1 VLNFFPVYSLILSE
15 GKKENIMMD
24 FKDVIPQMPFILEG
38 LKVTLSIVV
47 VSLFLGFILGILLTL
62 CKISVFKP
70 LIWLADFYTSI
81 FRGTPLVLQL
91 LIIYFGLPQLLGFQ
105 IDQYWAAVAAFSLNS
120 AAYVSEIIRAG
131 INAIDKGQKEA
142 AVALGIPYAKM
153 MKDLLLPQAFKNI
166 SPALVNETITL
177 TKESAIVTVIGLGD
191 VMRRA
196 YQAGA
201 VTYNYLEP
209 LIFAGLIYYVI
220 VLILTFVGKS
230 VERKLKSN
238 D

>member
-1 VLNFFPVYSLILSE
+1 
-15 GKKENIMMD
+15 MD

-105 IDQYWAAVAAFSLNS
+105 IDQYWAAVTAFSLNS

>member
-1 VLNFFPVYSLILSE
+1 MNFTE
-15 GKKENIMMD
+15 
-24 FKDVIPQMPFILEG
+24 VIPQMPFILEG

-47 VSLFLGFILGILLTL
+47 VSLFLGFILGVLLTL
-62 CKISVFKP
+62 CKISVFTP
-70 LIWLADFYTSI
+70 LIWIADFYTSI

-91 LIIYFGLPQLLGFQ
+91 LIIYFGLPQLIGFQ

-142 AVALGIPYAKM
+142 AIALGVPYAKM
-153 MKDLLLPQAFKNI
+153 MKDLLLPQAFRNI
-166 SPALVNETITL
+166 SPALVNEMITL

-201 VTYNYLEP
+201 ITYSYLEP

-220 VLILTFVGKS
+220 VLILTFVGKA
-230 VERKLKSN
+230 VERKLTIN

>member
-1 VLNFFPVYSLILSE
+1 
-15 GKKENIMMD
+15 MD

>member
-1 VLNFFPVYSLILSE
+1 
-15 GKKENIMMD
+15 MD

-220 VLILTFVGKS
+220 VLVLTFVGKS

>member
-1 VLNFFPVYSLILSE
+1 MNL
-15 GKKENIMMD
+15 D
-24 FKDVIPQMPFILEG
+24 FSATIPQIPFILEG
-38 LKVTLSIVV
+38 LGITLKIVV
-47 VSLFLGFILGILLTL
+47 VSAVIGIILGIVLSL
-62 CKISVFKP
+62 CKISTFRP
-70 LIWLADFYTSI
+70 LIWIADFYTSV

-91 LIIYFGLPQLLGFQ
+91 MIVYFGLPQLLGFQ
-105 IDQYWAAVAAFSLNS
+105 IDQFWAAVAALSLNS

-142 AVALGIPYAKM
+142 AVALGVPYSKM

-166 SPALVNETITL
+166 SPAIVNELITL

-191 VMRRA
+191 IMRRA

-201 VTYNYLEP
+201 ATYNYLEP
-209 LIFAGLIYYVI
+209 LIIAGLIYYVL
-220 VLILTFVGKS
+220 VLILTFVGKAI
-230 VERKLKSN
+230 ERKLKAN

>member
-1 VLNFFPVYSLILSE
+1 
-15 GKKENIMMD
+15 MMD

>member
-1 VLNFFPVYSLILSE
+1 ML
-15 GKKENIMMD
+15 D

-47 VSLFLGFILGILLTL
+47 VSLFLGFILGIVLTL

-220 VLILTFVGKS
+220 VLVLTFVGKS

>member
-1 VLNFFPVYSLILSE
+1 MNL
-15 GKKENIMMD
+15 D
-24 FKDVIPQMPFILEG
+24 FSATIPQIPFILEG
-38 LKVTLSIVV
+38 LAITLKIVI
-47 VSLFLGFILGILLTL
+47 VSAIIGLILGIVLSL
-62 CKISVFKP
+62 CKISTFRP
-70 LIWLADFYTSI
+70 LIWIADFYTSV

-91 LIIYFGLPQLLGFQ
+91 MIVYFGLPQLLGFQ
-105 IDQYWAAVAAFSLNS
+105 IDQFWAAVVALSLNS

-142 AVALGIPYAKM
+142 AVALGVPYGKM

-166 SPALVNETITL
+166 SPAIVNELITL

-196 YQAGA
+196 YQSGA
-201 VTYNYLEP
+201 ATYNYLEP
-209 LIFAGLIYYVI
+209 LFIAGLIYYVL
-220 VLILTFVGKS
+220 VLILTFIGKA

>member
-1 VLNFFPVYSLILSE
+1 MV
-15 GKKENIMMD
+15 MD

>member
-1 VLNFFPVYSLILSE
+1 MNL
-15 GKKENIMMD
+15 D
-24 FKDVIPQMPFILEG
+24 FSATIPQIPFILEG
-38 LKVTLSIVV
+38 LAITLKIVV
-47 VSLFLGFILGILLTL
+47 VSAIIGLILGIVLSL
-62 CKISVFKP
+62 CKISKFRP
-70 LIWLADFYTSI
+70 LVWIADFYTSV

-91 LIIYFGLPQLLGFQ
+91 MIVYFGLPQLLGFQ
-105 IDQYWAAVAAFSLNS
+105 IDQFWAAVVALSLNS

-131 INAIDKGQKEA
+131 INAIDKGQREA
-142 AVALGIPYAKM
+142 AVALGVPYGKM

-166 SPALVNETITL
+166 SPAILNELITL

-201 VTYNYLEP
+201 ATYNYLEP
-209 LIFAGLIYYVI
+209 LIIAGLIYYVL
-220 VLILTFVGKS
+220 VLILTFIGKA

>member
-1 VLNFFPVYSLILSE
+1 
-15 GKKENIMMD
+15 MD

-209 LIFAGLIYYVI
+209 LIFAGLTYYVI
-220 VLILTFVGKS
+220 VLVLTFVGKS

>member
-1 VLNFFPVYSLILSE
+1 M
-15 GKKENIMMD
+15 MMD

-220 VLILTFVGKS
+220 VFILTFVGKS

>member
-1 VLNFFPVYSLILSE
+1 MNL
-15 GKKENIMMD
+15 D
-24 FKDVIPQMPFILEG
+24 FSATIPQIPFILEG
-38 LKVTLSIVV
+38 LVITLKIVV
-47 VSLFLGFILGILLTL
+47 VSAIIGLILGIVLSL
-62 CKISVFKP
+62 CKISTFRP
-70 LIWLADFYTSI
+70 FIWIADFYTSV

-91 LIIYFGLPQLLGFQ
+91 MIVYFGLPQLLGFQ
-105 IDQYWAAVAAFSLNS
+105 IDQFWAAVVALSLNS

-142 AVALGIPYAKM
+142 AVALGVPYGKM

-166 SPALVNETITL
+166 SPAIVNELITL

-201 VTYNYLEP
+201 ATYNYLEP
-209 LIFAGLIYYVI
+209 LIIAGLIYYVL
-220 VLILTFVGKS
+220 VLILTFIGKA

>member
-1 VLNFFPVYSLILSE
+1 M
-15 GKKENIMMD
+15 MMD
-24 FKDVIPQMPFILEG
+24 FKEVIPQMPFILEG

>member
-1 VLNFFPVYSLILSE
+1 ML
-15 GKKENIMMD
+15 D

-142 AVALGIPYAKM
+142 AIALGIPYAKM

-220 VLILTFVGKS
+220 VLVLTFVGKS

>member
-1 VLNFFPVYSLILSE
+1 ML
-15 GKKENIMMD
+15 D

-91 LIIYFGLPQLLGFQ
+91 LIIYFGMPQLLGFQ
-105 IDQYWAAVAAFSLNS
+105 IDQYWAAVAAFTLNS

-220 VLILTFVGKS
+220 VLVLTFVGKS

>member
-1 VLNFFPVYSLILSE
+1 
-15 GKKENIMMD
+15 MD

-131 INAIDKGQKEA
+131 INAIDKGQREA

>member
-1 VLNFFPVYSLILSE
+1 MNL
-15 GKKENIMMD
+15 D
-24 FKDVIPQMPFILEG
+24 FSATIPQIPFILEG
-38 LKVTLSIVV
+38 LAVTLKIVI
-47 VSLFLGFILGILLTL
+47 VSAIIGLILGIVLSL
-62 CKISVFKP
+62 CKISTFRP
-70 LIWLADFYTSI
+70 LVWIADFYTSV

-91 LIIYFGLPQLLGFQ
+91 MIVYFGLPQLLGFQ
-105 IDQYWAAVAAFSLNS
+105 IDQFWAAVVALSLNS

-131 INAIDKGQKEA
+131 INAIDKGQREA
-142 AVALGIPYAKM
+142 AVALGVPYSKM

-166 SPALVNETITL
+166 SPAILNELITL

-201 VTYNYLEP
+201 ATYNYLEP
-209 LIFAGLIYYVI
+209 LIIAGLIYYVL
-220 VLILTFVGKS
+220 VLILTFIGKA
-230 VERKLKSN
+230 VERKLTSN

>member
-1 VLNFFPVYSLILSE
+1 ML
-15 GKKENIMMD
+15 D

-220 VLILTFVGKS
+220 VLVLTFVGKS

>member
-1 VLNFFPVYSLILSE
+1 M
-15 GKKENIMMD
+15 MMD

-209 LIFAGLIYYVI
+209 LIFAGLTYYVI
-220 VLILTFVGKS
+220 VLVLTFVGKS

>member
-1 VLNFFPVYSLILSE
+1 
-15 GKKENIMMD
+15 MMD

-166 SPALVNETITL
+166 SPALVNEMITL

>member
-1 VLNFFPVYSLILSE
+1 MNL
-15 GKKENIMMD
+15 D
-24 FKDVIPQMPFILEG
+24 FSATIPQIPFILEG
-38 LKVTLSIVV
+38 LAITLKIVI
-47 VSLFLGFILGILLTL
+47 VSAIIGLILGIVLSL
-62 CKISVFKP
+62 CKISTFRP
-70 LIWLADFYTSI
+70 LVWIADFYTSV

-91 LIIYFGLPQLLGFQ
+91 MIVYFGLPQLLGFQ
-105 IDQYWAAVAAFSLNS
+105 IDQFWAAVVALSLNS

-131 INAIDKGQKEA
+131 INAIDKGQREA
-142 AVALGIPYAKM
+142 AVALGVPYSKM

-166 SPALVNETITL
+166 SPAILNELITL

-201 VTYNYLEP
+201 ATYNYLEP
-209 LIFAGLIYYVI
+209 LIIAGLIYYVL
-220 VLILTFVGKS
+220 VLILTFIGKA
-230 VERKLKSN
+230 VERKLTSN

>member
-1 VLNFFPVYSLILSE
+1 MF
-15 GKKENIMMD
+15 D

-47 VSLFLGFILGILLTL
+47 VSLLVGFILGILLTL

-220 VLILTFVGKS
+220 VLVLTFVGKS

>member
-1 VLNFFPVYSLILSE
+1 MNL
-15 GKKENIMMD
+15 D
-24 FKDVIPQMPFILEG
+24 FSATIPQIPFILEG
-38 LKVTLSIVV
+38 LAITLKIVI
-47 VSLFLGFILGILLTL
+47 VSAIIGLILGIVLSL
-62 CKISVFKP
+62 CKISTFRP
-70 LIWLADFYTSI
+70 LIWIADFYTSV

-91 LIIYFGLPQLLGFQ
+91 MIVYFGLPQLLGFQ
-105 IDQYWAAVAAFSLNS
+105 IDQFWAAVVALSLNS

-142 AVALGIPYAKM
+142 AVALGVPYGKM
-153 MKDLLLPQAFKNI
+153 MKDLPLPQAFKNI
-166 SPALVNETITL
+166 SPAIVNELITL

-196 YQAGA
+196 YQSGA
-201 VTYNYLEP
+201 ATYNYLEP
-209 LIFAGLIYYVI
+209 LIIAGLIYYVL
-220 VLILTFVGKS
+220 VLILTFIGKA

>member
-1 VLNFFPVYSLILSE
+1 MF
-15 GKKENIMMD
+15 D

-47 VSLFLGFILGILLTL
+47 VSLLLGFILGILLTL

-201 VTYNYLEP
+201 FTYNYLEP

-220 VLILTFVGKS
+220 VLVLTFVGKS

>member
-1 VLNFFPVYSLILSE
+1 MNL
-15 GKKENIMMD
+15 D
-24 FKDVIPQMPFILEG
+24 FSATIPQIPFILEG
-38 LKVTLSIVV
+38 LAITLKIVV
-47 VSLFLGFILGILLTL
+47 VSAIIGLIFGIVLSL
-62 CKISVFKP
+62 CKISTFRP
-70 LIWLADFYTSI
+70 LVWIADFYTSV

-91 LIIYFGLPQLLGFQ
+91 MIVYFGLPQLLGFQ
-105 IDQYWAAVAAFSLNS
+105 IDQFWAAVVALSLNS

-131 INAIDKGQKEA
+131 INAIDKGQREA
-142 AVALGIPYAKM
+142 AVALGVPYGKM

-166 SPALVNETITL
+166 SPAILNELITL

-201 VTYNYLEP
+201 ATYNYLEP
-209 LIFAGLIYYVI
+209 LIIAGLIYYVL
-220 VLILTFVGKS
+220 VLILTFIGKA

>member
-1 VLNFFPVYSLILSE
+1 ML
-15 GKKENIMMD
+15 D

-105 IDQYWAAVAAFSLNS
+105 IDQYSAAVAAFSLNS

-220 VLILTFVGKS
+220 VLVLTFVGKS
-230 VERKLKSN
+230 VERKLTSN

>member
-1 VLNFFPVYSLILSE
+1 MF
-15 GKKENIMMD
+15 D

-70 LIWLADFYTSI
+70 LIWIADFYTSI

-220 VLILTFVGKS
+220 VLVLTFVGKS

>member
-1 VLNFFPVYSLILSE
+1 MNL
-15 GKKENIMMD
+15 D
-24 FKDVIPQMPFILEG
+24 FSATIPQIPFILEG
-38 LKVTLSIVV
+38 LAITLKIVI
-47 VSLFLGFILGILLTL
+47 VSAIIGLIFGIVLSL
-62 CKISVFKP
+62 CKISTFRP
-70 LIWLADFYTSI
+70 LIWIADFYTSV

-91 LIIYFGLPQLLGFQ
+91 MIVYFGLPQLLGFQ
-105 IDQYWAAVAAFSLNS
+105 IDQFWAAVIALSLNS

-142 AVALGIPYAKM
+142 AVALGVPYGKM

-166 SPALVNETITL
+166 SPAIVNELITL

-201 VTYNYLEP
+201 ATYNYLEP
-209 LIFAGLIYYVI
+209 LIIAGLIYYVL
-220 VLILTFVGKS
+220 VLILTFIGKA